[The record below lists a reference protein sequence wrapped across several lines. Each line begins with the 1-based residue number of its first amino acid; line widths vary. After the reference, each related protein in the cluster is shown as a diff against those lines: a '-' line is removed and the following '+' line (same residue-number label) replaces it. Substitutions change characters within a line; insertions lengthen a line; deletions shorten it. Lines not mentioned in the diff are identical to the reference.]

1 MAKLFR
7 NFFCLLLFFF
17 FASGIFPVDAVDSVT
32 DFDIVVTGNK
42 IPNTDF
48 YANDAT
54 ITLQPKSD
62 SGELSAFINYNGIW
76 MKLPD
81 RQKNGFQ
88 ISFAKDGDYSYQ
100 FRIEDSR
107 TKTSTIKQI
116 YFSIDGQLAKLVDEV
131 NALPNLNT
139 ATDEMVAK
147 NKALILSL
155 KRKYN
160 QLSSEQRLRFPS
172 LTKHTLTAL
181 YQWLANIEPSVHYRE
196 PEPPAITVNSALPAV
211 KDIYSGPVTI
221 TILPKDTWN
230 LHAVLININGSWQA
244 LQKDQNNRYTLTLT
258 DEKAYHLDVC
268 IQDQNSNISESAS
281 TDVSVDAAIYQIVSE
296 TERLYSQ
303 AAVMSKEA
311 YLTALENTYLQYLSA
326 SPSQQFKIPADSI
339 SMLESM
345 YANALN
351 QYGVSNIAYDE
362 KGNFLKAYGMLTR
375 LKTPPG
381 TSHINFTGDRVN
393 RIVFGRAAPNQNVK
407 AEYQLAFYSANGD
420 PASFQIQDN
429 APMLFYIQVPEDLKG
444 KQNIDLLYM
453 KDGNYVSAG
462 AKVRST
468 KDGLVMVFRSYA
480 TGSYV
485 FVCDK

>member
-7 NFFCLLLFFF
+7 NFTCLLLCLF
-17 FASGIFPVDAVDSVT
+17 FASGIFYVDAVDSVT

-48 YANDAT
+48 YANTAT
-54 ITLQPKSD
+54 VTLQPKSD

-76 MKLPD
+76 MRLPE

-107 TKTSTIKQI
+107 TKASTIKQI
-116 YFSIDGQLAKLVDEV
+116 HFSIDGQLAKLVDEV
-131 NALPNLNT
+131 NTLPNLNT
-139 ATDEMVAK
+139 ATDEMVAE

-160 QLSSEQRLRFPS
+160 QLSSKQRLYFPS
-172 LTKHTLTAL
+172 LAKHTLTTF
-181 YQWLANIEPSVHYRE
+181 YQWLANIEPSVNYRE
-196 PEPPAITVNSALPAV
+196 PEPPSITVNSELPAV
-211 KDIYSGPVTI
+211 KNIYSGPVTI

-230 LHAVLININGSWQA
+230 LHAVLINISGSWQT

-258 DEKAYHLDVC
+258 EEKAYHLDVC
-268 IQDQNSNISESAS
+268 IQDQSSNVSESAS
-281 TDVSVDAAIYQIVSE
+281 IDFSIDAAIYRIVSE
-296 TERLYSQ
+296 TQQLYSQ
-303 AAVMSKEA
+303 AAVMSKET
-311 YLTALENTYLQYLSA
+311 YLTTLENTYLQYLSA
-326 SPSQQFKIPADSI
+326 SPLQQFQIPADSI

-351 QYGVSNIAYDE
+351 QYGISNIAYDE
-362 KGNFLKAYGMLTR
+362 KGNFLKAYGILSR

-381 TSHINFTGDRVN
+381 TSHIKFTGNRVN
-393 RIVFGRAAPNQNVK
+393 RIVFGQAASNQHVK
-407 AEYQLAFYSANGD
+407 AEYQIAFYSANGD
-420 PASFQIQDN
+420 PASYQIQDN
-429 APMLFYIQVPEDLKG
+429 APMLLYIQVPEDLKG

-453 KDGNYVSAG
+453 KGGTYVSTG

-485 FVCDK
+485 FVCDE